1 MQGTLRELIYL
12 RDENRLKNIFW
23 TLSDF
28 YDFDIFS
35 FSLKPADAYEAS
47 ILGYASRHFDF
58 YTIDDFFKRYVN
70 NLNNKKDLWEISK
83 LIMENIFSQEMI
95 LERPGTLDFKKSHDE
110 EILKNLNRRKIILTM
125 ELKIGYIRKERGK
138 YPKIQRVLEEM
149 LDEIYNFKEK
159 DTFMYLDFLKYLFKK
174 YFHINKNLPKDLDE
188 NYEEF
193 KKEAKSNSS
202 SKKNSPYK
210 RKKFVDKAFLERY
223 NIESAEFTFFNDDY
237 RDINVKEDSLK
248 NNFGDQNIYEALEK
262 HYGVE
267 KIKRYVSDKIS
278 DDISTGI
285 HRDIRLYFPSGQF
298 KNKNSYFAQEE
309 KNNYED
315 NLKFYQGNKLQNQ
328 RAIRE
333 LAGVI
338 KNSLLKESED
348 EIVKSNS
355 GKIIPSEIWKSKE
368 LNEGRIFRKI
378 NRKDSNEI
386 FVDILLDSSASQ
398 NDRKEIVATESYII
412 AEALTSLNIKTRIFS
427 YNNFYNYLV
436 IKKYRDYKDPSSKNK
451 DIFKYSPSG
460 SNRDGLAIKFMRHLI
475 SKNQDARRFL
485 IVLTDG
491 LPFDEIDIG
500 IVGASKIPGEN
511 YKDDEAVM
519 DTSKEVL
526 LTRLKGIN
534 SFGVFTGEE
543 SESTNIKKIY
553 GSDYAYIT
561 DMARFHKVV
570 GIFLKTYAN
579 KIE

>member
-1 MQGTLRELIYL
+1 M

-28 YDFDIFS
+28 YDFDIFN
-35 FSLKPADAYEAS
+35 FSLKPIDAYEAS
-47 ILGYASRHFDF
+47 ILGFAWRYFDF
-58 YTIDDFFKRYVN
+58 YAIDDFFKRYVN

-83 LIMENIFSQEMI
+83 LIMENIFSHKMI

-110 EILKNLNRRKIILTM
+110 EILKNLNRHKIILTR

-138 YPKIQRVLEEM
+138 YPKVQRVLEEI
-149 LDEIYNFKEK
+149 LDEIYIFKEK

-174 YFHINKNLPKDLDE
+174 YFHINKDLPKSIDE
-188 NYEEF
+188 TYEEF

-202 SKKNSPYK
+202 SKKSAPYK

-262 HYGVE
+262 HYGIE
-267 KIKRYVSDKIS
+267 KIKRYVSDKIAEE
-278 DDISTGI
+278 ISTGI
-285 HRDIRLYFPSGQF
+285 HKDIKFYFPSGEF
-298 KNKNSYFAQEE
+298 VNKNSYYAQEE
-309 KNNYED
+309 KNNYME
-315 NLKFYQGNKLQNQ
+315 NLKFYDDKKIQNQ

-368 LNEGRIFRKI
+368 LNEDRIFRKI
-378 NRKDSNEI
+378 ERKDSSEI

-398 NDRKEIVATESYII
+398 NERKEIVATESYII

-436 IKKYRDYKDPSSKNK
+436 IKKYRDYNDSSSKNK

-475 SKNQDARRFL
+475 SKNHDARRFL
-485 IVLTDG
+485 IILTDG
-491 LPFDEIDIG
+491 LPFDELDIG
-500 IVGASKIPGEN
+500 LVGASKIPGEN
-511 YKDDEAVM
+511 YKDEKAVM

-526 LTRLKGIN
+526 LTRLRGIN
-534 SFGVFTGEE
+534 TFGVFTGEE
-543 SESTNIKKIY
+543 SESSNIKKIY
-553 GSDYAYIT
+553 DSDYAYIT
-561 DMARFHKVV
+561 DLSRFHKVV

>member
-1 MQGTLRELIYL
+1 M

-28 YDFDIFS
+28 YDFDIFK
-35 FSLKPADAYEAS
+35 FSLKPVDAYEAS
-47 ILGYASRHFDF
+47 ILGFAWRYFDF
-58 YTIDDFFKRYVN
+58 YAIDDFFKRYVN

-83 LIMENIFSQEMI
+83 LIMENIFSHEMI

-110 EILKNLNRRKIILTM
+110 EILKNLNSRKIILTA

-138 YPKIQRVLEEM
+138 YPKIQKFLEEM
-149 LDEIYNFKEK
+149 LDEICNFKDR
-159 DTFMYLDFLKYLFKK
+159 DTFLYLDFLKYLFKK
-174 YFHINKNLPKDLDE
+174 YFHINKDLPKDLDE
-188 NYEEF
+188 TYEDF
-193 KKEAKSNSS
+193 KKEKKSNSS
-202 SKKNSPYK
+202 SKNKSPYK

-237 RDINVKEDSLK
+237 RDINVREDSLK

-262 HYGVE
+262 HYGIE
-267 KIKRYVSDKIS
+267 KIQRYVSDKIAGE
-278 DDISTGI
+278 ISTGI
-285 HRDIRLYFPSGQF
+285 HKNIKFYFPSGEF
-298 KNKNSYFAQEE
+298 VNKNSYYAQEE
-309 KNNYED
+309 KNNYIENLKYYED
-315 NLKFYQGNKLQNQ
+315 NTLQNQ
-328 RAIRE
+328 RAMRE

-348 EIVKSNS
+348 EIVKSNA

-368 LNEGRIFRKI
+368 LNEDRIFRKI
-378 NRKDSNEI
+378 NRKDSSEI

-398 NDRKEIVATESYII
+398 NERKEIVATESYII

-436 IKKYRDYKDPSSKNK
+436 IKKYRDYNDSSSKNK

-475 SKNQDARRFL
+475 SKNHDARRFL
-485 IVLTDG
+485 IILTDG
-491 LPFDEIDIG
+491 LPFDELDIG
-500 IVGASKIPGEN
+500 LVGASKIPGKN
-511 YKDDEAVM
+511 YKDEKAVM

-526 LTRLKGIN
+526 LTRLRGIN

-543 SESTNIKKIY
+543 SENLNIKKIY

-561 DMARFHKVV
+561 DLSRFHKVV
-570 GIFLKTYAN
+570 GIFLKTYTN